1 MSTATRVIDRLRRP
15 EFTGENRC
23 VPCTAVNLVIAAALS
38 LAVAVF
44 VPLSFAPWLGA
55 AVLTVSLA
63 AIALRGYLVPGTPWF
78 TRTYFP
84 DWLLR
89 WFEKEPMAVPTTE
102 EGDVDAEAVL
112 VGSGVLTECAT
123 VDDLCL
129 AEPAREAWRERIEAL
144 QAEDTSVDDLA
155 VVLGVPRERL
165 TVEEFGDAFVARDDG
180 VRVGQWESRAAFLAD
195 VAAAPVLADRVD
207 AWETLEVAERGS
219 LLTGLRLF
227 VERCPACGGD
237 VDVEDDVVKSCCRSF
252 DVVAA
257 TCVDCEARLFEAELA
272 QSA

>member
-1 MSTATRVIDRLRRP
+1 MTAATQVLDRVRQP
-15 EFTGENRC
+15 EYTGENRC
-23 VPCTAVNLVIAAALS
+23 VPCTAVNLVIAVVLALAAGL
-38 LAVAVF
+38 LAPARA
-44 VPLSFAPWLGA
+44 APWLGG
-55 AVLTVSLA
+55 AVLAVSLA
-63 AIALRGYLVPGTPWF
+63 AIYLRGYLVPGTPWF

-89 WFEKEPMAVPTTE
+89 RFDKQPVAPPRTE
-102 EGDVDAEAVL
+102 EGDLDIEGLL
-112 VGSGVLTECAT
+112 VESGVLAECAD

-155 VVLGVPRERL
+155 AVLGVDRERL
-165 TVEEFGDAFVARDDG
+165 AVEEFGDAFVARDDG
-180 VRVGQWESRAAFLAD
+180 VKVGQWESRAAFLAD
-195 VAAAPVLADRVD
+195 VAAAPVLADRID
-207 AWETLEVAERGS
+207 AWEGLDVGQRGE

-237 VDVEDDVVKSCCRSF
+237 VAIEDDVVRSCCRSF

-257 TCVDCEARLFEAELA
+257 TCVDCEARLFEAELPQA
-272 QSA
+272 A